1 MSIARIVRVAAV
13 ALLAAGLFVPASEAA
28 PKNGRGNIQAVDWN
42 VMQIA
47 IKGVDGKVN
56 TFRVRRDASV
66 KFSAEGGEAFPHPTL
81 RDLTPPM
88 YIWFIYEDFNGS
100 EAPLIQDIDVHEI
113 PRGAGRPSS
122 GSGSGGGAGAGPTN
136 PGASRDMTVRIMKLT
151 NPGRGQFRADVA
163 GHQQDFQAVPPNML
177 NRYREGDLVII
188 TVQGSNRVM
197 NIKRAP

>member
-1 MSIARIVRVAAV
+1 MSVVRIVRLAAV
-13 ALLAAGLFVPASEAA
+13 TLAAAGLFVPASEAA

-88 YIWFIYEDFNGS
+88 YIWFIYEDFNGA
-100 EAPLIQDIDVHEI
+100 EAPLIQDIDVREI
-113 PRGAGRPSS
+113 PRGARRPTAQATTS
-122 GSGSGGGAGAGPTN
+122 
-136 PGASRDMTVRIMKLT
+136 PGASQGRDMTVRIMKLT

-163 GHQQDFQAVPPNML
+163 GRQQDFQAVPSNML
-177 NRYREGDLVII
+177 NRYREGDLVVI
-188 TVQGSNRVM
+188 TVEGSNRVT